1 MISAK
6 TDQDI
11 VQEIGS
17 RLRAY
22 RLQQNMTIKEIS
34 EAAGLDPNTIVN
46 AEAGKSP
53 RLSTLVQILRA
64 LGRLE
69 ALDSFLPAPGIS
81 PLQLVKL
88 QGKPRQRARKAS
100 HG

>member
-6 TDQDI
+6 TDREI
-11 VQEIGS
+11 IQEIGS

-22 RLQQNMTIKEIS
+22 RLQQNVTIKEVSQI
-34 EAAGLDPNTIVN
+34 AGLDPNTIVN
-46 AEAGKSP
+46 AEAGRDP
-53 RLSTLVQILRA
+53 RLSTLVRILRA

-69 ALDSFLPAPGIS
+69 AVDSFLPPPGIS

-88 QGKPRQRARKAS
+88 QGKPRQRARKVS